1 MPSASRIRGRLAYGG
16 VLVVPVR
23 FLGQDVEC
31 LVDTGA
37 AYTALSAEL
46 VALLGLPIDLHRT
59 ATIATAHGTTRT
71 VPRIMLP
78 EVRIGGMQVREV
90 DTLVL
95 TFPPALRLEG
105 VVGMNVLRHF
115 RMTLQ
120 QFPLIAWQPP
130 ALR

>member
-1 MPSASRIRGRLAYGG
+1 

-37 AYTALSAEL
+37 AYTALSADL

-59 ATIATAHGTTRT
+59 ATIATAHDTMRT

-78 EVRIGGMQVREV
+78 EVRIGGMQVRKV
-90 DTLVL
+90 DMLVL

-115 RMTLQ
+115 RMTLESDTGT
-120 QFPLIAWQPP
+120 LI
-130 ALR
+130 LRRLGSGRT